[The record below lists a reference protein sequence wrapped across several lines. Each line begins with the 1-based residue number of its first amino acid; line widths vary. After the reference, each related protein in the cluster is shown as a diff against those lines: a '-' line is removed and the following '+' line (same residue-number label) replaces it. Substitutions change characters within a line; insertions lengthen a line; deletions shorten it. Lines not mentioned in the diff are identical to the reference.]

1 MKWLRF
7 FFICCLL
14 GLCSPVLRS
23 QTPASVL
30 ENVSKALLEGQG
42 VSADFVINSADV
54 QSRGSILLRGDKFVL
69 DTEGAR
75 TFFDGKT
82 QWTYLFKSNEVN
94 ISNPEQEELQF
105 IHPYAWLT
113 SYKTK
118 YRVKFGKAKLYRGQ
132 NIFEVVMTAKQPG
145 DIICIVVYV
154 LKESYLPIRLSMV
167 GNTEDV
173 TTISILKYKK
183 DQLHADNEFTFDV
196 SKYPGCEVIDLR

>member
-42 VSADFVINSADV
+42 VSADFVINSVDV
-54 QSRGSILLRGDKFVL
+54 QSRGSILLKGDKFVL

-82 QWTYLFKSNEVN
+82 PWTYLFKSNEVK
-94 ISNPEQEELQF
+94 ISNL
-105 IHPYAWLT
+105 A
-113 SYKTK
+113 
-118 YRVKFGKAKLYRGQ
+118 
-132 NIFEVVMTAKQPG
+132 
-145 DIICIVVYV
+145 
-154 LKESYLPIRLSMV
+154 
-167 GNTEDV
+167 
-173 TTISILKYKK
+173 
-183 DQLHADNEFTFDV
+183 
-196 SKYPGCEVIDLR
+196 